1 MDAKFATNVFNEM
14 LLNVAKSQGYSFY
27 HFRVIKG
34 EPTVCVCVC
43 VCVGGEEGGTK
54 RVLLLVIS
62 PPMKLINGYNIARF
76 WWQQSEAHIIE

>member
-14 LLNVAKSQGYSFY
+14 LLNVAKSQGYSF
-27 HFRVIKG
+27 
-34 EPTVCVCVC
+34 CVCVC
-43 VCVGGEEGGTK
+43 WGWGMGGGVGGTK
-54 RVLLLVIS
+54 RVFLLVIS